1 MSEAN
6 QGEMKGRFS
15 ELLQE
20 AYSNQ
25 EFPSFVVTHNTE
37 DYGDKYVVRLH
48 RVTKEG
54 VKPSEEH
61 AVAIS
66 LDGARKNIPDGLYR
80 APRMP
85 ADAKVIV
92 ESWF

>member
-6 QGEMKGRFS
+6 HGEMKNRFK
-15 ELLQE
+15 ELLVKSYE
-20 AYSNQ
+20 NQ
-25 EFPSFVVTHNTE
+25 NFPSFVVTHNTA

-48 RVTKEG
+48 EVSNGELK
-54 VKPSEEH
+54 VSEEC
-61 AVAIS
+61 AVALS
-66 LDGARKNIPDGLYR
+66 LDGARKNIPDRLVR

-85 ADAKVIV
+85 SDDEVIV